1 MRFLSVVMLL
11 PVFGCA
17 APSPPPATHA
27 AGPAAA
33 PASAPSAAAPAATTT
48 CTSKLPAPGPATL
61 CGRAEDAKGGAV
73 LVLDDGAVLYLLG
86 LESWPDALHKKRVL
100 ASGRVGRKKLFPD
113 PTPQGGLQTQGA
125 YGDQLVLDGAS
136 YRLAP

>member
-1 MRFLSVVMLL
+1 MRFLSVVTLL
-11 PVFGCA
+11 PLLGCA
-17 APSPPPATHA
+17 APAPPPASHA
-27 AGPAAA
+27 AGPAATATA
-33 PASAPSAAAPAATTT
+33 PASAPATAAAAS
-48 CTSKLPAPGPATL
+48 CVSRLPAPGPAVL

-86 LESWPDALHKKRVL
+86 LESWPDALRKKRVL
-100 ASGRVGRKKLFPD
+100 ASGRIGRKKLFPD